1 MESKLILL
9 GIFALFGFFL
19 LRGGI
24 IGNVISQSCCF
35 PPSCSPENVCT
46 TTGASIEKPAYL
58 SPDDNTALSAVGLL
72 LLVISTALV
81 FGYLKIK
88 IKQDNR
94 EEAISIQ

>member
-24 IGNVISQSCCF
+24 TGNVISQSCCF
-35 PPSCSPENVCT
+35 PPSCAPENVCIA
-46 TTGASIEKPAYL
+46 TGASIERPAYM
-58 SPDDNTALSAVGLL
+58 PTEDNNALSAVGLL
-72 LLVISTALV
+72 LLVISTAMV

-88 IKQDNR
+88 IKQDNQ

>member
-24 IGNVISQSCCF
+24 TGSVISQSCCF
-35 PPSCSPENVCT
+35 PPNCTPENVCT
-46 TTGASIEKPAYL
+46 ATGASIEKPAYM
-58 SPDDNTALSAVGLL
+58 PTEDNNALSAVGLL
-72 LLVISTALV
+72 LLIISAAMV

-88 IKQDNR
+88 IKQDKQK
-94 EEAISIQ
+94 ESTFTQ

>member
-24 IGNVISQSCCF
+24 TGNAISQSCCF
-35 PPSCSPENVCT
+35 PPSCAPENMCT
-46 TTGASIEKPAYL
+46 ATGASIEKPAYM

-72 LLVISTALV
+72 LLVISTAMV

-88 IKQDNR
+88 ITQDKQKEPNFT
-94 EEAISIQ
+94 Q